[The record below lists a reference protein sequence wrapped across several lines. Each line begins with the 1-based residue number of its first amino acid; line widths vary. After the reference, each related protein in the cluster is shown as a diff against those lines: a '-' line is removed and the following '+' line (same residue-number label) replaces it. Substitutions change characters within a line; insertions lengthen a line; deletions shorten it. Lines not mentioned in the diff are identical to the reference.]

1 VSVAAVA
8 TGLATNLDA
17 IPETQVLA
25 APISNPTPPTIWVA
39 KITTEYDRAMGRRT
53 TGASYTDEYT
63 ATIQGF
69 VNLNEDIANTTSLYN
84 YLSSSGVYSVKAA
97 IEADRRLGGACDDC
111 WVNAAEMLGLSTF
124 LTLPLLLAEWTV
136 TIIATEVAL

>member
-1 VSVAAVA
+1 MSVAAVA
-8 TGLATNLDA
+8 TGLATNLA
-17 IPETQVLA
+17 SIPETQILA

-39 KITTEYDRAMGRRT
+39 KLTTEYDQAMGRRT
-53 TGASYTDEYT
+53 TGASYTDQYT

-69 VNLNEDIANTTSLYN
+69 VNLNDDIGNTTSLYN
-84 YLSSSGVYSVKAA
+84 YLASSGVYSVKAA

-111 WVNAAEMLGLSTF
+111 WVSTSDMLGLSTF
-124 LTLPLLLAEWTV
+124 LTSPLLLAEWTV